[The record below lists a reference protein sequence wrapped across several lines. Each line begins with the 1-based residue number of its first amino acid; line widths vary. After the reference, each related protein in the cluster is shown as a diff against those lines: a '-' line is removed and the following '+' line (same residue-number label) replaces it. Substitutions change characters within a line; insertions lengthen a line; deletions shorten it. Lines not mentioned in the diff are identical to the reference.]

1 LIVNQEQKMERI
13 HQVSPLAQQ
22 ALPLAQ
28 GLPHQAELP
37 VLQIAQATMDDSGG
51 AAGGARSE
59 IVLFH
64 QQRAFAGSRTF
75 SGHGNAVNTTADYR
89 HMEMLPV

>member
-1 LIVNQEQKMERI
+1 
-13 HQVSPLAQQ
+13 
-22 ALPLAQ
+22 
-28 GLPHQAELP
+28 
-37 VLQIAQATMDDSGG
+37 MDDSGR
-51 AAGGARSE
+51 AAGRARCE

-64 QQRAFAGSRTF
+64 QQSAFACSRTL